1 MITIDND
8 NTLFS
13 SGPCSVRPTS
23 WQRQIERRTF
33 AGLHGELVLDL
44 GGRSRTIVQQGRLQA
59 ATAAGLHAI
68 LDSIAAHA
76 DGAFHTLIDN
86 HGLSYPRVLLESFEP
101 TTPVARGQAFWCDY
115 TLTWRQLP

>member
-1 MITIDND
+1 MTTIDND
-8 NTLFS
+8 NLFS

-23 WQRQIERRTF
+23 WRRQLERRTF

-44 GGRSRTIVQQGRLQA
+44 GARSRTIVQQGRLQA
-59 ATAAGLHAI
+59 PTAADLHAI
-68 LDSIAAHA
+68 LEAIDAYA

-86 HGLSYPRVLLESFEP
+86 HGHSYDRVLMESFEP
-101 TTPVARGQAFWCDY
+101 TTPVAHGNAFWCDY